1 MPAHLGVMH
10 SILLVVFMLLVD
22 FFIFILIAS
31 IKLLAKLLSVRRE
44 ILFILLSISLQLLA
58 ERIKVLVIN
67 VRACG
72 ILRLW

>member
-22 FFIFILIAS
+22 IFIFILIAS

-44 ILFILLSISLQLLA
+44 ILFILLSISLQFLA

-67 VRACG
+67 VRVCG

>member
-1 MPAHLGVMH
+1 MPVHLRVMQY
-10 SILLVVFMLLVD
+10 IL
-22 FFIFILIAS
+22 FIFILIAS

-44 ILFILLSISLQLLA
+44 ILFILLSISLQFLA

-67 VRACG
+67 VRVCG

>member
-1 MPAHLGVMH
+1 MPVHLRVMH
-10 SILLVVFMLLVD
+10 SILLVIFKILVV

-31 IKLLAKLLSVRRE
+31 IKFLAKLLSVRRE
-44 ILFILLSISLQLLA
+44 ILFILLSISLQFLA

-67 VRACG
+67 VSACG